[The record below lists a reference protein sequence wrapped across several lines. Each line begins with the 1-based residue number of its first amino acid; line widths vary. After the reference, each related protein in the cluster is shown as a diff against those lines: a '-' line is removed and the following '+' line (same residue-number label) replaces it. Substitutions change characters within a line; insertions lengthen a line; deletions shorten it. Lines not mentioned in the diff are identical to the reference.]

1 MALRR
6 LGTVHRIAQ
15 GLVIVRSPPDA
26 DREPPDIG
34 TTVVDESLG
43 TVGRVVDAFGPVDRP
58 YLALDPTDG
67 SDPTGLLG
75 EAVYVR

>member
-1 MALRR
+1 MPLRR
-6 LGTVHRIAQ
+6 LGAVRQIAQ

-26 DREPPDIG
+26 DGDPPDIG

-58 YLALDPTDG
+58 YLALDPAGG
-67 SDPTGLLG
+67 SDPAGHLG